1 VQTSAGT
8 VTCDKVVNCAGQW
21 ARQLGAL
28 AGVSVPLQPVQHQYV
43 ITEPIDG
50 VTPGLATVRDPDRL
64 TYFKE
69 EVGGLV
75 VGGYETNPKAW
86 GTGDVPDTSSSSCST
101 TTGTISSS
109 TWARRWRGFRRSRR
123 PASSP

>member
-1 VQTSAGT
+1 
-8 VTCDKVVNCAGQW
+8 
-21 ARQLGAL
+21 
-28 AGVSVPLQPVQHQYV
+28 VPLQPVQHQYV

-86 GTGDVPDTSSSSCST
+86 TTGDVPETFEFQLLDDDWDHFEQHM
-101 TTGTISSS
+101 GQAID
-109 TWARRWRGFRRSRR
+109 RI
-123 PASSP
+123 PALETAGIKP